1 MESDK
6 LHSMRR
12 NLLTGECEHVP
23 AMFWRDHVID
33 ITLPR
38 HIEVYRRRDIDGT
51 PQRWGTFAHQ
61 AADRIN
67 GWVFFVWKP
76 DFDRL
81 YFASAPVDQHDARG
95 QPSPSTQEPTPQ
107 QRKPRK
113 RGGGRRPMFTAQ
125 QQQWL
130 REKYS
135 SDLKADPL
143 LAKHEA
149 AVAHVQNLANNQY
162 GIEAGRDTLLDQI
175 IRPVQ
180 LI

>member
-1 MESDK
+1 MGELPLNDPRWYTLKAAIDRREQQTGAVSLVVTDLERDLESDK
-6 LHSMRR
+6 LRSMRR

-23 AMFWRDHVID
+23 AIFWRDHVID
-33 ITLPR
+33 ITLPP
-38 HIEVYRRRDIDGT
+38 HIEVYRRRDIDRT

-95 QPSPSTQEPTPQ
+95 TSPSAQEPTPQ

-113 RGGGRRPMFTAQ
+113 QGGGRRPKFERGN
-125 QQQWL
+125 WL
-130 REKYS
+130 GCG
-135 SDLKADPL
+135 SDTMSP
-143 LAKHEA
+143 
-149 AVAHVQNLANNQY
+149 
-162 GIEAGRDTLLDQI
+162 
-175 IRPVQ
+175 
-180 LI
+180 